1 MAKEIVKQF
10 KLLAPGGNAT
20 PAPPIGPALGA
31 NGVNPGQFITQ
42 FNAATQDKKGEMV
55 AVVITTYKD
64 RSFTFEL
71 KSGPASSL
79 ILKAAG
85 VKAGSG
91 VPHKEKVGKI
101 SFDVCREIAK
111 EKMEDMNAFDLEKAA
126 KTIAGTA
133 RSMGVDVEGVPA

>member
-1 MAKEIVKQF
+1 MAKEVVKQF
-10 KLLAPGGNAT
+10 KILAPGGTAT
-20 PAPPIGPALGA
+20 PAPPIGPALGQY
-31 NGVNPGQFITQ
+31 GVNPGQFITQ

-79 ILKAAG
+79 IKKAAG
-85 VKAGSG
+85 IKAGSG
-91 VPHKEKVGKI
+91 NPKANKVGKI

-111 EKMEDMNAFDLEKAA
+111 EKMGDMNAFALDAAA
-126 KTIAGTA
+126 KTVAGTA
-133 RSMGVDVEGVPA
+133 RSMGVEVEGVPA